1 MDNTR
6 QTRHWTR
13 LLPMLLA
20 AVGGGALAMAY
31 VAQFGFGL
39 EPCILCLYQRI
50 PYAIVAILGFAGM
63 RWPHMLRPLLA
74 LAVLAFFSGAAIAFY
89 HVGVEQHWWA
99 SATGCSGGQLSTTV
113 TTADLFKSLEKAPPK
128 PCDAV
133 DWTVLGVSM
142 AGWNVVFSSFAA
154 LASAYALRSLK
165 ENGHE
170 RP

>member
-1 MDNTR
+1 MVS
-6 QTRHWTR
+6 TR
-13 LLPMLLA
+13 LYPILLA
-20 AVGGGALAMAY
+20 AVGAGALAMAY

-50 PYAIVAILGFAGM
+50 PYALVAILGFAAM
-63 RWPHMLRPLLA
+63 RWPHLLRPLLG
-74 LAVLAFFSGAAIAFY
+74 LAVLVFLSGAGIAFY

-99 SATGCSGGQLSTTV
+99 SATGCSGGSLSTTV
-113 TTADLFKSLEKAPPK
+113 TTADLFKSLEQAPPK

-154 LASAYALRSLK
+154 MVSAYAFRRLK
-165 ENGHE
+165 ES
-170 RP
+170 